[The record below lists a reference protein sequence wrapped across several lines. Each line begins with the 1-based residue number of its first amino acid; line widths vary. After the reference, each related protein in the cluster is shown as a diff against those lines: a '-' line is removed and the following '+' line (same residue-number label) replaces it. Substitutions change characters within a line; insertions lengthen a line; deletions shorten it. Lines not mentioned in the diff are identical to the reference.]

1 MNKLRLCL
9 ATKDFPFRTGVGTA
23 VYELGQALKSDG
35 HHVVIL
41 TSAKGKK
48 ERKTNFD
55 GLIVYEVLPKGFP
68 LSWLMSLSIRIPF
81 LEKRFGI
88 EANDIFSLKIGLR
101 FSQVISEIIKTEQVQ
116 IMEFPDSFCEGYF
129 SLKDSRIFSS
139 LRIQSPRY
147 LWQHLGVSSTPIN
160 PIMKMVEE
168 NSFYL
173 ANLLLVPSQDMKNNI
188 VKFYKIDPDKLHIN
202 PNFVDTDFF
211 PFSSNGTNNDK
222 LSILFANRLEP
233 LKGAQTILEAIPAIL
248 NVSQKIEFIF
258 IGESGINP
266 KTKKLYKD
274 DILEKYSKF
283 QNQIK
288 FMPRIPRKEL
298 LTYYQNCSVVIA
310 PSLCESLSYNAL
322 EGMSCGKPV
331 VASRVGGLCESVI
344 DGVTGYL
351 VPPGDHNAFT
361 EKILLL
367 LENTQLRK
375 DMGMKGRE
383 WVEKTFSKKAVLPE
397 LIDLYSTM
405 LPPFSFK
412 K

>member
-9 ATKDFPFRTGVGTA
+9 ATKDFPFKTGVGTA
-23 VYELGQALKSDG
+23 VYELGKALKSDG

-41 TSAKGKK
+41 TSAKGEK
-48 ERKTNFD
+48 ERKIIFD
-55 GLIVYEVLPKGFP
+55 GLTVYEVLPKGFP
-68 LSWLMSLSIRIPF
+68 LSWLMSLSIRLPF

-88 EANDIFSLKIGLR
+88 DANDIFSLKIGLR
-101 FSQVISEIIKTEQVQ
+101 FSQIIPEIIQTERVQ
-116 IMEFPDSFCEGYF
+116 IVEFPDSFCEGYF
-129 SLKDSRIFSS
+129 SLKNSNISTS

-160 PIMKMVEE
+160 PIIKMAEE
-168 NSFYL
+168 SSFSL
-173 ANLLLVPSQDMKNNI
+173 ANLLLVPSQDMKKNI

-211 PFSSNGTNNDK
+211 SPLANSTNNDK
-222 LSILFANRLEP
+222 FSILFANRLEP
-233 LKGAQTILEAIPAIL
+233 LKGSQTILEAIPAIL

-266 KTKKLYKD
+266 ETKKLYKD

-288 FMPRIPRKEL
+288 FIPRIPRKEL
-298 LTYYQNCSVVIA
+298 LTYYQNCSVVIT

-344 DGVTGYL
+344 DRVTGYL
-351 VPPGDHNAFT
+351 VPPGDYKAFT
-361 EKILLL
+361 EKIILL

-375 DMGMKGRE
+375 EMGMKGRE
-383 WVEKTFSKKAVLPE
+383 WVEKSFSKKAALPE
-397 LIDLYSTM
+397 LIELYSTM
-405 LPPFSFK
+405 IPPLKFK